1 MRGQSE
7 TGLRFRPRS
16 TKPMPTLM
24 KKDQTMSGGRRQ
36 SRRVLGCDRTFLHG
50 RFGFFGSMS
59 AAGRAAQR
67 YDSGLGDSLKTQ
79 GLRSNCLK
87 MWCPFS
93 AAGEVARR
101 PAVELLAGDEIHPG

>member
-1 MRGQSE
+1 
-7 TGLRFRPRS
+7 
-16 TKPMPTLM
+16 MPTLM

-67 YDSGLGDSLKTQ
+67 YDSVLVTL
-79 GLRSNCLK
+79 
-87 MWCPFS
+87 
-93 AAGEVARR
+93 
-101 PAVELLAGDEIHPG
+101 